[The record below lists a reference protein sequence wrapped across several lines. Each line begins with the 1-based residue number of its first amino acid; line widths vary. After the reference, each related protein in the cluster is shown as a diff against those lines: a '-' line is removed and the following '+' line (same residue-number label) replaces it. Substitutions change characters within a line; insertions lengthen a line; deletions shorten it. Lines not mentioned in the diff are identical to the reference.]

1 MKKAFYV
8 KKVSEKRYGCIGKKL
23 AHSFSKEIH
32 AQLADYDYEL
42 IELAE
47 EELAP
52 FLEEKN
58 FAAINVTIPY
68 KEAVI
73 PYLDSLSD
81 VAARIGAV
89 NIVVNREGK
98 LFGDNSDYAGLKALI
113 DRVGVSLV
121 QKKVLVLGTG
131 GASKTACIV
140 AEDLGAVEILRVSR
154 RKKLGSVTYE
164 EALAEHTDA
173 HVIINTTPVGMFP
186 DCDAQPLD
194 IESFSQLEGVIDAI
208 YNPLRTNLVLSA
220 RERGILA
227 EGGLYMLVA
236 QAVAAVEAFLGT
248 PIPHETTERIYARIL
263 SSKENIVL
271 TGMPGSGKST
281 VGACLAS
288 DMVCRAEVLSG
299 YEFFD
304 TDSEIEKLCDVSI
317 KELIE
322 TRGEEYFRNLETKVI
337 AEVSSQHSRIIST
350 GGGAVLREENVR
362 ALKRNGRLFFL
373 DADIRRLQATQS
385 RPLANTYEKLKKLY
399 EQRLETY
406 KTTADAVVP
415 DMETPQALADAV
427 IEKRKEPI
435 A

>member
-1 MKKAFYV
+1 MA
-8 KKVSEKRYGCIGKKL
+8 RYGCIGKKL

-98 LFGDNSDYAGLKALI
+98 LCGSNSDYAGLKALI
-113 DRVGVSLV
+113 ERVGVSLA

-131 GASKTACIV
+131 GASKTACVV
-140 AEDLGAVEILRVSR
+140 AEDLGAAEIVTVSR
-154 RKKLGSVTYE
+154 RKKPGSVTYE
-164 EALAEHTDA
+164 EALAEHADA
-173 HVIINTTPVGMFP
+173 HIIINTTPVGMFP
-186 DCDAQPLD
+186 DCDATPLE
-194 IESFSQLEGVIDAI
+194 IESFSQLEGVIDAV

-220 RERGILA
+220 HERGIRA

-236 QAVAAVEAFLGT
+236 QAVTAVEAFLGT
-248 PIPHETTERIYARIL
+248 SIAQETTDRIYARIL

-288 DMVCRAEVLSG
+288 DMVCRAEVLRS

-304 TDSEIEKLCDVSI
+304 TDSEIEKLCGISI

-322 TRGEEYFRNLETKVI
+322 TRAEEYFRNLETKVI
-337 AEVSSQHSRIIST
+337 AEVSSQHSRIIAT

-385 RPLANTYEKLKKLY
+385 RPLADTYAKLEKLY

-406 KTTADAVVP
+406 QKTADVVVP
-415 DMETPQALADAV
+415 DMGTPQAAADAV
-427 IEKRKEPI
+427 IEKRKEFI

>member
-1 MKKAFYV
+1 MA
-8 KKVSEKRYGCIGKKL
+8 RCGCIGKKL
-23 AHSFSKEIH
+23 GHSFSKEIH

-47 EELAP
+47 EELVP

-68 KEAVI
+68 KQAVI

-81 VAARIGAV
+81 EAARIGAV

-98 LFGDNSDYAGLKALI
+98 LYGDNSDYAGLKALI
-113 DRVGVSLV
+113 ERVGVSLA

-131 GASKTACIV
+131 GAGKTACAV
-140 AEDLGAVEILRVSR
+140 AHDLGAAEIVTVSR
-154 RKKLGSVTYE
+154 RETLGSVTYE
-164 EALAEHTDA
+164 EACSVHTDA
-173 HVIINTTPVGMFP
+173 HAIINATPSGMFP
-186 DCDAQPLD
+186 HCDSQPIDLAA
-194 IESFSQLEGVIDAI
+194 FSQLEGVIDVV
-208 YNPLRTNLVLSA
+208 YNPLRTNFVLSA
-220 RERGILA
+220 LERGIRA

-248 PIPHETTERIYARIL
+248 PIPQETTERVYARIL

-281 VGACLAS
+281 VGAYLAS
-288 DMVCRAEVLSG
+288 DMECRAEVLSG

-304 TDSEIEKLCDVSI
+304 TDSEVEKLCGVSI

-337 AEVSSQHSRIIST
+337 AEVSSQHGRIIAT

-373 DADIRRLQATQS
+373 DADIRRLRATQS
-385 RPLANTYEKLKKLY
+385 RPLADTSAKLEKLY

-406 KTTADAVVP
+406 RKTADAVVP
-415 DMETPQALADAV
+415 DMGSPQAAADAV
-427 IEKRKEPI
+427 IEKRKELI
-435 A
+435 S